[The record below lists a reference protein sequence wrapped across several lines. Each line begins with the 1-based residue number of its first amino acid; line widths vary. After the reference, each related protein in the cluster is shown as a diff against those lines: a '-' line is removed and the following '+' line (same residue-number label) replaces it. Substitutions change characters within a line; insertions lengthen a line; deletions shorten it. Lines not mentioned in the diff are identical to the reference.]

1 VRTAGSDIK
10 RAAVAREE
18 GAYNHSVTSIDLDRN
33 SVGNDGA
40 SALAAALRRNAT
52 LTSLRYA
59 RSAPRLG
66 LPCAHLLCVSLT
78 DPGEYRRAMRS
89 RRGGV
94 ELAPV
99 RAGVACFC
107 QD

>member
-1 VRTAGSDIK
+1 MRTAGSDIK

-33 SVGNDGA
+33 SVGNEGA
-40 SALAAALRRNAT
+40 TALAAALRRNAS

-66 LPCAHLLCVSLT
+66 LSCARLLCVSLK
-78 DPGEYRRAMRS
+78 DSG
-89 RRGGV
+89 
-94 ELAPV
+94 
-99 RAGVACFC
+99 
-107 QD
+107 